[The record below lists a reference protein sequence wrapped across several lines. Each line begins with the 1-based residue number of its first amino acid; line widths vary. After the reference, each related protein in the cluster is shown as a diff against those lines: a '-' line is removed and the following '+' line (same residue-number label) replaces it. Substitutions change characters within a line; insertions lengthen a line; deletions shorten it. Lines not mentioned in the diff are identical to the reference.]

1 MAGELH
7 VYFHSTGGGNANQ
20 IEDVNTKEASQ
31 RQKIKDATTTN
42 EAKNKNAV
50 DNSMIK
56 GLIIDSGKKIVLNG
70 LSNYGNL
77 TGNYQAQSQVQN
89 LINIAGTALQLMNFP
104 VGTIATAVSL
114 GNTAINEIIERN
126 NQRLQVELLRERSG
140 NAVND
145 DKGTQQ

>member
-7 VYFHSTGGGNANQ
+7 VYFHSTASGNANQ

-31 RQKIKDATTTN
+31 RQKIKDATSTN

-89 LINIAGTALQLMNFP
+89 LVNIAGTAIQLMNFP

>member
-31 RQKIKDATTTN
+31 RQKIKDATSTN

-89 LINIAGTALQLMNFP
+89 LVNIAGTAIQLMNFP

>member
-7 VYFHSTGGGNANQ
+7 VYFHSTASGNANQ

-89 LINIAGTALQLMNFP
+89 LVNIAGTALQLMNFP

>member
-1 MAGELH
+1 M
-7 VYFHSTGGGNANQ
+7 
-20 IEDVNTKEASQ
+20 
-31 RQKIKDATTTN
+31 
-42 EAKNKNAV
+42 
-50 DNSMIK
+50 
-56 GLIIDSGKKIVLNG
+56 NG

-89 LINIAGTALQLMNFP
+89 LVNIAGTALQLKNFP

>member
-7 VYFHSTGGGNANQ
+7 VYFHSTAGGNANQ

-31 RQKIKDATTTN
+31 RQKVKDATSTN

-89 LINIAGTALQLMNFP
+89 LVNIAGTALQLMNFP

>member
-7 VYFHSTGGGNANQ
+7 VYFHSTAGGNANQ
-20 IEDVNTKEASQ
+20 IEDVNTKESSQ
-31 RQKIKDATTTN
+31 RQKIKDATSTN

-89 LINIAGTALQLMNFP
+89 LDNIAGTAIQLMNFP

>member
-7 VYFHSTGGGNANQ
+7 VYFHSTASGNANQ

-31 RQKIKDATTTN
+31 RQKVKDATSTN

-56 GLIIDSGKKIVLNG
+56 SLIVDSAKKIAMNG
-70 LSNYGNL
+70 ISNIGNL
-77 TGNYQAQSQVQN
+77 TGNYQAQSKLQDA
-89 LINIAGTALQLMNFP
+89 INFGATALQLMNWP

-114 GNTAINEIIERN
+114 VNTGINEVVERS
-126 NQRLQVELLRERSG
+126 NQKQQIELLRERSG

>member
-1 MAGELH
+1 MTCELH
-7 VYFHSTGGGNANQ
+7 VYFHATAGGNANQ

-31 RQKIKDATTTN
+31 RQKVKDATSTN

-56 GLIIDSGKKIVLNG
+56 SLIVDSAKKIAMNG
-70 LSNYGNL
+70 ISNIGNL
-77 TGNYQAQSQVQN
+77 TGNYQAQSKLQDA
-89 LINIAGTALQLMNFP
+89 INFGATALQLMNWP

-114 GNTAINEIIERN
+114 VNTGINEVVERS
-126 NQRLQVELLRERSG
+126 NQKQQIELLRERSG

>member
-89 LINIAGTALQLMNFP
+89 LVNIAGTALQLMNFP

>member
-7 VYFHSTGGGNANQ
+7 VYFHSTAGGNANQ

-31 RQKIKDATTTN
+31 RQKVKDATSTN

-56 GLIIDSGKKIVLNG
+56 SLIVDSAKKIAMNG
-70 LSNYGNL
+70 ISNIGNL
-77 TGNYQAQSQVQN
+77 TGNYQAQSKLQDA
-89 LINIAGTALQLMNFP
+89 INFGATALQLMNWP

-114 GNTAINEIIERN
+114 VNTGINEVVERS
-126 NQRLQVELLRERSG
+126 NQKQQIELLRERSG

>member
-7 VYFHSTGGGNANQ
+7 VYFHSTAGGNANQ

-31 RQKIKDATTTN
+31 RQKIKDATSTN
-42 EAKNKNAV
+42 EAKNKSAV
-50 DNSMIK
+50 DESMIK
-56 GLIIDSGKKIVLNG
+56 GLIIDSAKKIAMNG
-70 LSNYGNL
+70 ISNIGNL
-77 TGNYQAQSQVQN
+77 TGNYQAQSKVQDV
-89 LINIAGTALQLMNFP
+89 INFGATAIQLMNWP

-114 GNTAINEIIERN
+114 VNTGINDIVERN
-126 NQRLQVELLRERSG
+126 NQKLQVELLRERSG

>member
-7 VYFHSTGGGNANQ
+7 VYFHSTASVNANQ

-31 RQKIKDATTTN
+31 RQKIKDATSTN

-89 LINIAGTALQLMNFP
+89 LVNIAGTAIQLMNFP

>member
-7 VYFHSTGGGNANQ
+7 VYFHSTAGGNANQ

-31 RQKIKDATTTN
+31 RQKIKDATSTN
-42 EAKNKNAV
+42 EAKSKNAV

-89 LINIAGTALQLMNFP
+89 LVNIAGTAIQLMNFP

>member
-7 VYFHSTGGGNANQ
+7 VYFHSTAGGNANQ

-89 LINIAGTALQLMNFP
+89 LVNIAGTAIQLMNFP

>member
-7 VYFHSTGGGNANQ
+7 VYFHSTASGNANQ

-31 RQKIKDATTTN
+31 RQKIKDATSTN

-89 LINIAGTALQLMNFP
+89 LVNIAGTALQLMNFP

>member
-1 MAGELH
+1 
-7 VYFHSTGGGNANQ
+7 
-20 IEDVNTKEASQ
+20 
-31 RQKIKDATTTN
+31 
-42 EAKNKNAV
+42 
-50 DNSMIK
+50 
-56 GLIIDSGKKIVLNG
+56 
-70 LSNYGNL
+70 
-77 TGNYQAQSQVQN
+77 
-89 LINIAGTALQLMNFP
+89 MNFP

>member
-50 DNSMIK
+50 DNTMIK

-89 LINIAGTALQLMNFP
+89 LVNIAGTAIQLMNFP

-114 GNTAINEIIERN
+114 GNTAINELIERN

>member
-7 VYFHSTGGGNANQ
+7 VYFHSTASGNANQ
-20 IEDVNTKEASQ
+20 IEYVNTKEASQ

-42 EAKNKNAV
+42 GAKNKNAV

-89 LINIAGTALQLMNFP
+89 LVNIAGTALQLMNWP

-114 GNTAINEIIERN
+114 GNTAINEKIERN

>member
-7 VYFHSTGGGNANQ
+7 VYFHSTAGGNANQ

-56 GLIIDSGKKIVLNG
+56 SLIVDSAKKIAMNG
-70 LSNYGNL
+70 ISNIGNL
-77 TGNYQAQSQVQN
+77 TGNYQAQSKLQDA
-89 LINIAGTALQLMNFP
+89 INFGATALQLMNWP

-114 GNTAINEIIERN
+114 VNTGINEVVERS
-126 NQRLQVELLRERSG
+126 NQKQQIELLRERSG

>member
-7 VYFHSTGGGNANQ
+7 VYFHSTAGGNANQ

-31 RQKIKDATTTN
+31 RQKVKDATSIN

-56 GLIIDSGKKIVLNG
+56 SLIVDSAKKIAMNG
-70 LSNYGNL
+70 ISNIGNL
-77 TGNYQAQSQVQN
+77 TGNYQAQSKLQDA
-89 LINIAGTALQLMNFP
+89 INFGATALQLMNWP

-114 GNTAINEIIERN
+114 VNTGINEVVERS
-126 NQRLQVELLRERSG
+126 NQKQQIELLRERSG

>member
-31 RQKIKDATTTN
+31 RQKIKDATSTN

-89 LINIAGTALQLMNFP
+89 LVNIAGTALQLMNFP

>member
-7 VYFHSTGGGNANQ
+7 VYFHSTASVNANQ

-31 RQKIKDATTTN
+31 RQKVKDATSTN

-56 GLIIDSGKKIVLNG
+56 SLIVDSAKKLAING
-70 LSNYGNL
+70 LANYGNL
-77 TGNYQAQSQVQN
+77 TGNYRSQAQLQDAIGMV
-89 LINIAGTALQLMNFP
+89 GTAVQLMNWP
-104 VGTIATAVSL
+104 VGTIATAVNFANS
-114 GNTAINEIIERN
+114 GINYLIDRN
-126 NQRLQVELLRERSG
+126 NQRQQVELLIERSG

-145 DKGTQQ
+145 DKGTKE

>member
-7 VYFHSTGGGNANQ
+7 VYFHSTAGGNANQ

-89 LINIAGTALQLMNFP
+89 LVNIAGTALQLMNFP

>member
-7 VYFHSTGGGNANQ
+7 VYFHAQSSGNANQ

-31 RQKIKDATTTN
+31 RQKVKDATSIN

-50 DNSMIK
+50 DESMIK
-56 GLIIDSGKKIVLNG
+56 GLIIDSAKKIAING

-77 TGNYQAQSQVQN
+77 TGNYRSQSALQDS
-89 LINIAGTALQLMNFP
+89 ITAIGTAVQLMNFP

-114 GNTAINEIIERN
+114 ANSGINYLVERN
-126 NQRLQVELLRERSG
+126 NQIQQLELLKERSG

-145 DKGTQQ
+145 DKGTKE